1 MLQNKTVHDMCYRMY
16 AAWMYLSCLFSFW
29 RIKRKNR
36 TREKQQHIYSTTN
49 QPGTSSFLFWL
60 AKTYY
65 ACWLILKNGKGKLI
79 KENSTQHVNYCTRER
94 LEVLR
99 QCKSIAPI
107 QIMHSMGN
115 GNGVCWCRA
124 HGLKL
129 PPDWWK
135 WSVRVGANLQG
146 AGNKQGTNGGHSC
159 GGKGPIVRPST
170 LTLFRY
176 SKDGHC
182 AIFSCVSPRCCR
194 HWRASDKFHTCTRLC
209 PPDRG
214 SSCGE

>member
-1 MLQNKTVHDMCYRMY
+1 MKISAFPGLSEEGQVKDCSFSMLQHKTVHDMCYRMY

-49 QPGTSSFLFWL
+49 QPGTGSSFFWL

-65 ACWLILKNGKGKLI
+65 ACWLSLKNGKGKLK

-124 HGLKL
+124 HGLEL
-129 PPDWWK
+129 PPGWRK
-135 WSVRVGANLQG
+135 WSVGVGANLQG

-159 GGKGPIVRPST
+159 RERSHSSAFYSDFISVLKGRS
-170 LTLFRY
+170 LCHFFMCF
-176 SKDGHC
+176 SK
-182 AIFSCVSPRCCR
+182 V
-194 HWRASDKFHTCTRLC
+194 L
-209 PPDRG
+209 
-214 SSCGE
+214 